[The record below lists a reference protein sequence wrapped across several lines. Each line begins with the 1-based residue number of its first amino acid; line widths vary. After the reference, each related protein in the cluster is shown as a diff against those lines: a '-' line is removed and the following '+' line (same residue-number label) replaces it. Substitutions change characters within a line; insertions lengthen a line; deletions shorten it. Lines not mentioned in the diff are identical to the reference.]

1 MLDKQTARGGR
12 RLAWSSG
19 HLRTRL
25 SGEGCNFLAVPTA
38 HPARVQSK
46 AHPVPAA
53 EASPGCSVTGV
64 EKRLSSTGS
73 QKLKAF
79 HPVFPS
85 TSASCFNQ
93 FSRDYFLKNQ
103 ENSNATLKALG
114 PTREK
119 SDYLVDKSWND

>member
-1 MLDKQTARGGR
+1 MGKGTTFLQYPQPTLLRYRAR
-12 RLAWSSG
+12 
-19 HLRTRL
+19 HT
-25 SGEGCNFLAVPTA
+25 
-38 HPARVQSK
+38 
-46 AHPVPAA
+46 VPAA
-53 EASPGCSVTGV
+53 EASPGCSVTGM
-64 EKRLSSTGS
+64 EKRLSSPGS

-93 FSRDYFLKNQ
+93 FSRDYFFKNQ

-119 SDYLVDKSWND
+119 SDYLVDKF